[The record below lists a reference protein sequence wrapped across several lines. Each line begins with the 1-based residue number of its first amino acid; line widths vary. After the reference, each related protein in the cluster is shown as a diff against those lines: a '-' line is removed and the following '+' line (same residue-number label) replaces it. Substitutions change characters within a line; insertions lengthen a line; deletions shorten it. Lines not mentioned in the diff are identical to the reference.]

1 MLLCVLRSRRGK
13 KGNTWDAVH
22 SSINSIFAQRER
34 RESQKRARAQEREL
48 TRSVKERKRGRL
60 KDEL

>member
-1 MLLCVLRSRRGK
+1 
-13 KGNTWDAVH
+13 VH